1 MPCASTRA
9 PESPNVFTE
18 FGKSCASLLARPRS
32 QPPPVVPS
40 LTFTDVIVADDTIRA
55 CYRNPVLTL
64 TPAGTLLCFI
74 EERSRGPAWHPNEK
88 GDHSCA

>member
-1 MPCASTRA
+1 
-9 PESPNVFTE
+9 
-18 FGKSCASLLARPRS
+18 
-32 QPPPVVPS
+32 VVPS